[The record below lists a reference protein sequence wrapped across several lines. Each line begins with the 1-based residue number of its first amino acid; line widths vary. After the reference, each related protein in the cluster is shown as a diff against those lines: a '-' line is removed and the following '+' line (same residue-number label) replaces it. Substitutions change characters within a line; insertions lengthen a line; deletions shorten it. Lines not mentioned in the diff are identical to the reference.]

1 MQIKRKIVNYFLTI
15 FFIMFFLN
23 EEKAAAQQIAIDRGV
38 RVEGLWCFPL
48 ITDSLQYLY
57 LPDRSMLAVNEKKEP
72 LFSFIRYV
80 TPAAVNTTSEKSI
93 TQVGGGGVLHFLV
106 TYDTDESKIKKA
118 VAKLRELLNNDEVQ
132 LRGPI
137 IFKEGRYAL
146 VSSIIDPETGNS
158 ERRLMAIGAAPVLQG
173 SKIAFSFELDPQR
186 ATLLLESFKS
196 TTPDVSIIF
205 DLTFG
210 GIMDA
215 YNAKMTVD
223 WAEVQK
229 NEKIS
234 GGANVYFV
242 SAELE
247 KIYEELRRTSA
258 IKLEA
263 TGADDKMQKIVD
275 EAYAKVTDM
284 MFRRVEPEQVPAANQ
299 GGLGSLLSSLIGNS
313 GSGAASS
320 GQTFGFGA
328 HFGYKRKDVKLSGY
342 SVLNFNSR
350 NATDRHHYISF
361 NIGDI
366 YKKYGAND
374 EYFRTVSLYDP
385 EFEQRQVF
393 VGVDGLIVPEFD
405 KMINSI
411 TVTLRKNHQN
421 GSTTLRE
428 IIVTKSTLADNRSL
442 AMTYGSVGDTNRE
455 EWLNYEYK
463 AQYNFLGGKTYQT
476 EWKKQN
482 NAMINLFV
490 PYERKL
496 VKIDAD
502 KELLVQKNVRAISVK
517 IEYPFFGEKKIME
530 FTVKPNDDFSQ
541 KTFDVTLPAGQYN
554 YTYNIRWRMKNNTE
568 KVLTG
573 ENDNEILFIDAIPD
587 K

>member
-1 MQIKRKIVNYFLTI
+1 MCIR
-15 FFIMFFLN
+15 
-23 EEKAAAQQIAIDRGV
+23 
-38 RVEGLWCFPL
+38 
-48 ITDSLQYLY
+48 DS
-57 LPDRSMLAVNEKKEP
+57 
-72 LFSFIRYV
+72 
-80 TPAAVNTTSEKSI
+80 
-93 TQVGGGGVLHFLV
+93 
-106 TYDTDESKIKKA
+106 
-118 VAKLRELLNNDEVQ
+118 
-132 LRGPI
+132 
-137 IFKEGRYAL
+137 
-146 VSSIIDPETGNS
+146 
-158 ERRLMAIGAAPVLQG
+158 
-173 SKIAFSFELDPQR
+173 
-186 ATLLLESFKS
+186 
-196 TTPDVSIIF
+196 
-205 DLTFG
+205 
-210 GIMDA
+210 
-215 YNAKMTVD
+215 
-223 WAEVQK
+223 
-229 NEKIS
+229 
-234 GGANVYFV
+234 
-242 SAELE
+242 
-247 KIYEELRRTSA
+247 
-258 IKLEA
+258 
-263 TGADDKMQKIVD
+263 
-275 EAYAKVTDM
+275 
-284 MFRRVEPEQVPAANQ
+284 
-299 GGLGSLLSSLIGNS
+299 
-313 GSGAASS
+313 
-320 GQTFGFGA
+320 
-328 HFGYKRKDVKLSGY
+328 
-342 SVLNFNSR
+342 